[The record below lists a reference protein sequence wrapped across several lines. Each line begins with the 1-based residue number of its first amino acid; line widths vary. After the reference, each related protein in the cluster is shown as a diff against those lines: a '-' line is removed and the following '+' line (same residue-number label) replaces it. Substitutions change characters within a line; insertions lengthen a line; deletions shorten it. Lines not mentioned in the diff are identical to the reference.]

1 MTEDATQIV
10 WAKILVLLSLFVS
23 ALVIGLIPLRW

>member
-10 WAKILVLLSLFVS
+10 WAKILVLLGLFVS